1 MSPTPRT
8 PQTDVS
14 QGGDTALLPV
24 TRSTRWGW
32 VAGAVFVLVVAGL
45 ALTPSRGSLSDVN
58 NLTQLLILVIMGIM
72 WNLLAGYAG
81 LVSIGLQ
88 AFIGLGGYVVLAL
101 VDHNG
106 VQPFLALG
114 LAALICGAAALGTS
128 FIAFRLRGGY
138 FAIGTWVI
146 AEVFSLITLQDT
158 SLGGGSGSALNGL
171 SYLLPATRLKDVYW
185 TALICA
191 VIAFVG
197 VYLLLRTRTGLS
209 LTATRDDEEGARSL
223 GVRSTLARRV
233 AYTIAG
239 IGCGAAGGLLLMSN
253 LDIVPSSA
261 YSVNLSAYM
270 IFIVL
275 IGGLGTVEG
284 PVIGAVIFW
293 FIQLKFASYGAYY
306 LIALGGLAVLMTLV
320 LPGGIAGLI
329 RRFTRVDPFPI
340 GYRLGTAPAID
351 NPAPGE
357 PPEAPEAPEA
367 PPPSAA
373 RHPSPPA

>member
-1 MSPTPRT
+1 
-8 PQTDVS
+8 
-14 QGGDTALLPV
+14 
-24 TRSTRWGW
+24 
-32 VAGAVFVLVVAGL
+32 
-45 ALTPSRGSLSDVN
+45 
-58 NLTQLLILVIMGIM
+58 
-72 WNLLAGYAG
+72 
-81 LVSIGLQ
+81 
-88 AFIGLGGYVVLAL
+88 
-101 VDHNG
+101 

-114 LAALICGAAALGTS
+114 LAALICGAASLGTS

-158 SLGGGSGSALNGL
+158 SLGGGSGSALYGL

-185 TALICA
+185 AALICA
-191 VIAFVG
+191 VTAFVG

-320 LPGGIAGLI
+320 VPGGIAGVI

-340 GYRLGTAPAID
+340 GYRLTTAPAAE
-351 NPAPGE
+351 NAPL
-357 PPEAPEAPEA
+357 
-367 PPPSAA
+367 PPPPAA
-373 RHPSPPA
+373 PKARRPRKPKSDPG